1 MAVLACLCL
10 NAVLLFGRDEE
21 AFGNLF
27 RSFHSAFRMMF
38 GDWDWMPMERVTRTG
53 AYLWFTMFMVLVVI
67 ILLNMLLAIILDNYM
82 DVKRVS
88 ASADSLGAQIQEM
101 YRRRKML
108 KRKERVRLNDIWDSF
123 VAEAGGRPKLALAT
137 DRQITAEM
145 LQQIVPGIPHPQAS
159 RTLQNSWLA
168 HLKATTAPFELKH
181 SSRHLSRFEVETRKV
196 RNGLFFLFDR
206 LDFYDTRQD
215 SESPEKER
223 ERTDG
228 WTSPNSPIPSSS
240 VPQPS
245 AIRKSVEPPDHEIWT
260 SQLLGKRT
268 TWSKMC
274 ANSVERCVPAMPM
287 NPGSE
292 RSASKPK
299 EAPGVTHSSH
309 QSSASKST
317 RRPSYVLNFF
327 LIAPCRVIALGMPG
341 LILGSGKGH
350 REMFGG
356 TRMIGE
362 QWAK

>member
-27 RSFHSAFRMMF
+27 RSLHTAFRMMF
-38 GDWDWMPMERVTRTG
+38 GDWDWMPMERVSRTG

-123 VAEAGGRPKLALAT
+123 VAEARGRPKIALAR
-137 DRQITAEM
+137 DRQVTAEM
-145 LQQIVPGIPHPQAS
+145 LQQIVPGIPLSQAS

-181 SSRHLSRFEVETRKV
+181 SSRHLSMFEVESRKV

-206 LDFYDTRQD
+206 LDFYDTRHD
-215 SESPEKER
+215 GEGAEKER
-223 ERTDG
+223 ERADG
-228 WTSPNSPIPSSS
+228 TSSQPNSPVPRSPSSPRS
-240 VPQPS
+240 PKMRSPGSGRTSGRSARSARGDSAAGPS
-245 AIRKSVEPPDHEIWT
+245 DMEQEINMQMQRLSVEAAEKLAT
-260 SQLLGKRT
+260 VLS
-268 TWSKMC
+268 
-274 ANSVERCVPAMPM
+274 SVDKTQGRIEEKQA
-287 NPGSE
+287 
-292 RSASKPK
+292 AI
-299 EAPGVTHSSH
+299 
-309 QSSASKST
+309 QSSMRDMLQVLLQQQSLASQISRRLEGFGHEKKS
-317 RRPSYVLNFF
+317 F
-327 LIAPCRVIALGMPG
+327 LG
-341 LILGSGKGH
+341 LFNLPE
-350 REMFGG
+350 R
-356 TRMIGE
+356 
-362 QWAK
+362 